1 MGNDA
6 QWAFEEPIP
15 QEVLWYNKP
24 GKSDIWNEKG
34 SVFEVKLSHG
44 KVRFVNAVAGSGLF
58 VFIET
63 DPIEKLEEEGQT
75 FQETWH
81 PLNLAKKTK

>member
-1 MGNDA
+1 M
-6 QWAFEEPIP
+6 
-15 QEVLWYNKP
+15 
-24 GKSDIWNEKG
+24 
-34 SVFEVKLSHG
+34 KLSHG

-75 FQETWH
+75 FQET
-81 PLNLAKKTK
+81 